1 MHIRY
6 ALDPYFLTFFFLF
19 LSPSLSFFLT
29 CLERRTDLPK
39 VTKS

>member
-6 ALDPYFLTFFFLF
+6 ALDPYFLTSFF